1 MDSRIRSPR
10 STRPA
15 LVQGLAACMA
25 AFFASP
31 LAAAGAQAGAQP
43 GASLRAGVVQ
53 AGAMRPSAMQPGA
66 AQPLAARMGAAQPL
80 AAQPVAAPHAFA
92 SGPSDT
98 PSPLDSLAPQLQRW
112 IEESAASTWTVRLPN
127 AADADSDGNGDTAAA
142 GLRVEVKVGRANRG
156 LRLAPCAHIEP
167 FLPPNARLWGRGFI
181 GVRCAEGASWSTMIP
196 VTVAVYGPALVAN
209 LPIPAGAM
217 PRVEDF
223 RIDEVDWTQTG
234 GLPVSDPAWLAG
246 RALGRPLSAGQVLR
260 AADLRVPQTIAAGD
274 PVRIRMVGTGF
285 SVSAS
290 GFAMAGAGEGQSL
303 RVRTETGR
311 MLVGTVRE
319 RTVEIRL

>member
-1 MDSRIRSPR
+1 MDSPIRSPR
-10 STRPA
+10 RTLLA
-15 LVQGLAACMA
+15 FVQALAACA
-25 AFFASP
+25 AVFFASP
-31 LAAAGAQAGAQP
+31 LAAAGTED
-43 GASLRAGVVQ
+43 AS
-53 AGAMRPSAMQPGA
+53 S
-66 AQPLAARMGAAQPL
+66 
-80 AAQPVAAPHAFA
+80 
-92 SGPSDT
+92 S
-98 PSPLDSLAPQLQRW
+98 LDALAPQLQRW

-127 AADADSDGNGDTAAA
+127 GADADAGAAGNGNADAA
-142 GLRVEVKVGRANRG
+142 GLRVEVKVGRPNRG
-156 LRLAPCAHIEP
+156 MRLAPCARIEP
-167 FLPPNARLWGRGFI
+167 FLPPNAKLWGRGFI
-181 GVRCAEGASWSTMIP
+181 GVRCADGATWSTMIP

-217 PRVEDF
+217 PRADDF
-223 RIDEVDWTQTG
+223 RVDEVDWTQTG

-246 RALGRPLSAGQVLR
+246 RSLGRSLSAGQVLR
-260 AADLRVPQTIAAGD
+260 AADLRIPQTIAAGD